1 MAWRIQDYT
10 VHGVTKSWTQLSD
23 FDFSLFQSQ
32 RSGRGGGVERPWAH
46 LLSRAHKNYNYLYNK
61 PSMKRPEPTR
71 KDLLQWKPIKKATRR
86 RVGGTDT
93 QYNQILC
100 PLGGRPTNWRS
111 SPTGVRALS
120 PTLGSPTPHPRRGAV
135 GGWSCTWGTSPQSIP
150 LWRPAGLNFRSPHRI
165 GANKDLTLIFF
176 FFFWWKKK
184 NYSKFILQQADSIS
198 R

>member
-1 MAWRIQDYT
+1 MEWMSKGINNWLKTD
-10 VHGVTKSWTQLSD
+10 G
-23 FDFSLFQSQ
+23 FQSINNLRESNQ
-32 RSGRGGGVERPWAH
+32 DAGVERRPRIDV
-46 LLSRAHKNYNYLYNK
+46 LSRAHKNHNYLYNK
-61 PSMKRPEPTR
+61 PSMKRPEPTG
-71 KDLLQWKPIKKATRR
+71 KHLLQCKPIKKATRR

-100 PLGGRPTNWRS
+100 PLGGWPTNWRG

-120 PTLGSPTPHPRRGAV
+120 PTLGSPTPHPRRGVV
-135 GGWSCTWGTSPQSIP
+135 GGWSCTWGTSPQSIQ

-165 GANKDLTLIFF
+165 GANKDLTLILILFF
-176 FFFWWKKK
+176 LVKKK

>member
-1 MAWRIQDYT
+1 MEWMSKGINNWLKTD
-10 VHGVTKSWTQLSD
+10 G
-23 FDFSLFQSQ
+23 FQSINNLRESSQ
-32 RSGRGGGVERPWAH
+32 DAGVERRPRIDV
-46 LLSRAHKNYNYLYNK
+46 LSRAHKNYNYLYNK

-165 GANKDLTLIFF
+165 GANKDLTLIFIF
-176 FFFWWKKK
+176 FFGEKKRTIQNLFSNRQTASAGK
-184 NYSKFILQQADSIS
+184 N
-198 R
+198 